1 MKNVCV
7 NVNYVTEEEKYS
19 TLKRNF
25 AQERAKAKAKPKRS
39 LSQILTGITLLII
52 SVVSIPILE
61 GDATFGFLMFFFAI
75 GVLFGKEDEEYNE

>member
-7 NVNYVTEEEKYS
+7 NVNYITEEEKYEV
-19 TLKRNF
+19 LKRNF

-39 LSQILTGITLLII
+39 LSQILTGIVLLIL

-61 GDATFGFLMFFFAI
+61 GDATFAIICIFFSL
-75 GVLFGKEDEEYNE
+75 GVLLGKEE